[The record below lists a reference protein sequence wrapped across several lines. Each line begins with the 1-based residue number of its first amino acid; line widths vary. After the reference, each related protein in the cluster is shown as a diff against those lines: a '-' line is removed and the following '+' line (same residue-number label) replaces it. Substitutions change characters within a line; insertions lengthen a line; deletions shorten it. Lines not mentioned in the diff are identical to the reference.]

1 MIFHPWRWM
10 KQQILGWGTA
20 IVWLPSSGW
29 LQIVMDSKPKKG
41 QKGSPEDATDC
52 LVLFCPCWCAQVF
65 VLPLICNLLLDKWWY
80 QQKKKLKKKINWT
93 WAKTPIVCWS
103 AQCQL
108 LFSLINNGLQYKPL
122 IHLQNSITFP
132 SRWSLGE
139 HKNTPITRAL
149 LGLCGTSKDSYTE
162 HQCSISTSANFLRAI
177 YSFNKIW
184 NKDVCNMLMSEWT
197 LKGLNKML

>member
-65 VLPLICNLLLDKWWY
+65 VLPLIYNLLLSKWCY
-80 QQKKKLKKKINWT
+80 QQKNELNLSKDTI
-93 WAKTPIVCWS
+93 PPVVCWS

-139 HKNTPITRAL
+139 HKNTPITGAL
-149 LGLCGTSKDSYTE
+149 LGLCGTWKGSYTE
-162 HQCSISTSANFLRAI
+162 HQRSISRAI

-197 LKGLNKML
+197 VKGLNKML